1 MDKTI
6 IKEFAL
12 PALVGVILGIL
23 AIIFDIT
30 FIFYEPYSTIIRVLQ
45 IIVVT
50 SFVGYLVIKFVYL
63 PIKNKRNNKNT
74 PNNERTN

>member
-12 PALVGVILGIL
+12 PALVGVILGVL

-30 FIFYEPYSTIIRVLQ
+30 FILYEPYSTIIRVLQ

-50 SFVGYLVIKFVYL
+50 SLVCYLVKKFVYI
-63 PIKNKRNNKNT
+63 PIKNKKSI
-74 PNNERTN
+74 PDNERTN